1 MPEHNWGEMTA
12 FKCFAQ
18 CFELDETSWG
28 LLHEK
33 QAISIDNIII
43 GRRRRGI
50 IDQILRS
57 LIFLRLSPCLTAMSN
72 F

>member
-43 GRRRRGI
+43 
-50 IDQILRS
+50 
-57 LIFLRLSPCLTAMSN
+57 
-72 F
+72 